1 MKKFLLLT
9 ICVVLAAG
17 LLAGQDYKGKGRV
30 AGQVLDQDNKP
41 IEGVR
46 VKFYLPKASGG
57 FDVTTDKDGKFNGVW
72 MASGAWNVDF
82 EKLGY
87 ELRKIVVDIAEQR
100 KNPDI
105 KMNLKKIQGL
115 MLTDDLKD
123 GLTKAN
129 DLFEKKDYAGA
140 LAAYQGLLA
149 KNPDAYIIW
158 LNVGNT
164 YFTQEKYD
172 QAEEAYRKVLEK
184 SPNNADATVAIGNC
198 YANRSQAD
206 KALEWY
212 GKIDFEKITDA
223 TVLYNIGTN
232 YYNMSKFED
241 ALKFYKRSVDV
252 QKDYLDGLY
261 QLGLTYTNLQRK
273 AEAIATFEQY
283 MKIDPDS
290 PRSAQVKAFL
300 DYLKK

>member
-1 MKKFLLLT
+1 MKKAILLT
-9 ICVVLAAG
+9 LCMVLAAG
-17 LLAGQDYKGKGRV
+17 VLAAQDYKGKGRIS
-30 AGQVLDQDNKP
+30 GQVLDQDNKP

-46 VKFYLPKASGG
+46 IKFFLPKASGG
-57 FDVTTDKDGKFNGVW
+57 FEVTTDKDGKFNGVW

-82 EKLGY
+82 EKMGY
-87 ELRKIVVDIAEQR
+87 ELRKIVVDIGEQR

-115 MLTDDLKD
+115 MLTDELKD
-123 GLTKAN
+123 GLS
-129 DLFEKKDYAGA
+129 
-140 LAAYQGLLA
+140 AYMALLA
-149 KNPDAYIIW
+149 KYPEAYVLW
-158 LNVGNT
+158 QNVGNT

-172 QAEEAYRKVLEK
+172 QAEEAYKKVLDK
-184 SPNNADATVAIGNC
+184 IPGDVDATLAIGNC
-198 YANRSQAD
+198 YANRGQAD

-212 GKIDFEKITDA
+212 GKIDFDKITDA
-223 TVLYNIGTN
+223 TVLYNIGAN

-290 PRSAQVKAFL
+290 PRSAQVKGFL